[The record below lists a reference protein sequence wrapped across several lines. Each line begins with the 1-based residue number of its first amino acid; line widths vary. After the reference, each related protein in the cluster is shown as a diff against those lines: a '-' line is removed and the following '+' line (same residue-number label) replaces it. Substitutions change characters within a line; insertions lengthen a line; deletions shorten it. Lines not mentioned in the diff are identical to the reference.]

1 MARYDAAE
9 WTCARFAESVEGT
22 LESEFGSARRA
33 ETLGRSG
40 ILSIRAVQDGEGL
53 AIEGWYDSLAVVRA
67 GPEGASTPDAAG
79 ILGGRYRGWLT
90 PDGEYESNVVPFVP
104 ALLREV
110 FEFSNLLAQFFPRL
124 SPTPLQPGADWTD
137 GEGFTIWRLADSTTA
152 AGPVS
157 RFRWLR
163 QTSWNE
169 GIGSGD
175 STVVVRRTERED
187 GTLRW
192 RVGTGPLG
200 WTRRIVARLEL
211 TEGDGRSELT
221 QDIRVR
227 RLPTCP

>member
-1 MARYDAAE
+1 MAQYDAAVLA
-9 WTCARFAESVEGT
+9 CARFAESVDGA

-40 ILSIRAVQDGEGL
+40 IVSVRAVQDGDEL
-53 AIEGWYDSLAVVRA
+53 AIEAWYDSLKVVRA

-79 ILGGRYRGWLT
+79 ILGGRYRGRLT

-110 FEFSNLLAQFFPRL
+110 FEFSNLLSQFFPRL
-124 SPTPLQPGADWTD
+124 PPTPLQPGADWTD
-137 GEGFTIWRLADSTTA
+137 GDGFTIWRLADSTTA
-152 AGPVS
+152 EGPVS

-163 QTSWNE
+163 QSSWNE
-169 GIGSGD
+169 GIGSAD
-175 STVVVRRTERED
+175 STVVVRRSERED
-187 GTLRW
+187 GTLGW
-192 RVGTGPLG
+192 KAGAGPLG

-221 QDIRVR
+221 QEIRVR
-227 RLPTCP
+227 RLATCP